1 MIHGNRLKLENKIN
15 IFYLDKDQY
24 ACARDHLDKHVVKMI
39 LEYAQLLST
48 AHRVLDGVVTEGVST
63 TGRKRKSYVIDD
75 SRENRLYA
83 ATHVNH
89 PSAIWVRKSRENYL
103 WLTNMLMILC
113 KEYTHRYGKIHKV
126 ERDGLCWLLKNVPT
140 NIGAEGWSEPTT
152 AMPEDYKVPG
162 DAITSYR
169 NYYLKDKVRIARW
182 TNRSMPNW
190 FSAGINTLYNDSGL
204 VQQVKPGRIVS
215 MPTYQ

>member
-1 MIHGNRLKLENKIN
+1 MTHGNRLKLENKIN

-48 AHRVLDGVVTEGVST
+48 AHRVLDGIITQGVSA
-63 TGRKRKSYVIDD
+63 TGRRRKSYVVGD
-75 SRENRLYA
+75 SREGHLYA

-103 WLTNMLMILC
+103 WLANMLVILC
-113 KEYTHRYGKIHKV
+113 EEYTHRYGKSHKV
-126 ERDGLCWLLKNVPT
+126 ERDGLCWLLKTVPT

-169 NYYLKDKVRIARW
+169 TYYLKDKVRIARW

-190 FSAGINTLYNDSGL
+190 FSDGINTLYNDSGL
-204 VQQVKPGRIVS
+204 VQHVKPGRIVS

>member
-1 MIHGNRLKLENKIN
+1 MTHGNRLKLENKIN

-48 AHRVLDGVVTEGVST
+48 AHRVLDGVITQGVSA
-63 TGRKRKSYVIDD
+63 TGRRRKSYVVGD
-75 SRENRLYA
+75 SREGRLYA

-103 WLTNMLMILC
+103 WLANMLVVLC
-113 KEYTHRYGKIHKV
+113 EEYTHRYGKSHKV
-126 ERDGLCWLLKNVPT
+126 ERDGLCWLLKTVPT
-140 NIGAEGWSEPTT
+140 NIGAEGWSEPTM

-162 DAITSYR
+162 DVITSYR

-190 FSAGINTLYNDSGL
+190 FSVGINTLYNDSGL